1 MQLKI
6 SSPEI
11 LFVVSGAL
19 FLADKAAP
27 GIVFAVL
34 GALGAVSR
42 VVLETQARQEQLK
55 SDQETLR
62 SVSRAFSSV
71 LKMFS
76 NITVQH
82 YDDSTDY
89 N

>member
-1 MQLKI
+1 MKVKI

-11 LFVVSGAL
+11 LFIVSGAL
-19 FLADKAAP
+19 FLFDKTTP

-34 GALGAVSR
+34 GVFGSVARVAL
-42 VVLETQARQEQLK
+42 ENQERQERIK
-55 SDQETLR
+55 SDQEALR
-62 SVSRAFSSV
+62 SVSRAFSSIA
-71 LKMFS
+71 KIFS

-82 YDDSTDY
+82 YDDSTEY